1 MKHMYLNEASA
12 HPYPVFQSE
21 FLQETEGT
29 LRGGGLRKF
38 WHRNYLQGG
47 FLHLP

>member
-38 WHRNYLQGG
+38 
-47 FLHLP
+47 